1 MAKRQT
7 RGSSPTPGVFTR
19 SRSELFVHR
28 NRSGRVRPDP
38 SRGPRPRLDSISPP
52 PSSERLSA
60 AAVKRVISPEA
71 SPVKR
76 DAIRF
81 VEGGK
86 KSIDPAEEEAER
98 IELAGG
104 GADEVVEPSGGPE
117 VELIHCTPPVY
128 QNAMEV
134 ESVSQDLTTA
144 SGPEAV
150 ADVTAD
156 STYPPKSRL
165 APICCSHSK
174 LYENPN
180 SIGYRGLPPYLTGL
194 ANDNSGSG
202 AHVVC
207 CKDYPVKVGKVAE
220 EMTSVPT
227 EGKFSNDQLLVGG
240 SKSSVVMESSET
252 FGFVASPIDISLDK
266 SPSNGDL
273 HDLEVT
279 TTNLCNQRGLE
290 FDEVKFETCLHDPL
304 LESKLMPS
312 PSCSSPAIREPLLE
326 EVMKPSDGSE
336 ELIHCTPPDDENA
349 MEVEN
354 MSQDQTVLS
363 VPEVIAAD
371 VKMELADPCK
381 SSPALIRCSRS
392 KLYRNSSSFSYRR
405 LLPYLM
411 NITKVDSGGTRVVS
425 CKDYPV
431 KVEKV
436 VEETTSLPTEGKLS
450 VDQHLVE
457 SSRCSVTVESC
468 ETLGF
473 VESPINMSPN
483 KSSSNGDLH
492 DLEVTTSNLCNQSGM
507 EFEEI
512 KSEDCLHDPILE
524 SKLLCNPSISSPA
537 VRESLSEE
545 ELAGNVLA
553 QPFLPSKAE
562 FSCNMI
568 GPLSN
573 VRGKSL
579 PRTSL
584 LGSIHSLE
592 RHALAPRKGILKK
605 HTRSCKGICM
615 CLDCVTFRIHAN
627 YAFDFSRKQMKD
639 ADEIILGL
647 VKELAGLRNLV
658 EKSII
663 PTYEGT
669 RTCALLQLNQ
679 ELLKQACQRASRA
692 EKLANSRSKQMFNDL
707 NVHCRI
713 PGPRVTFAGSVEE
726 RTSPGDQQE

>member
-1 MAKRQT
+1 
-7 RGSSPTPGVFTR
+7 
-19 SRSELFVHR
+19 
-28 NRSGRVRPDP
+28 
-38 SRGPRPRLDSISPP
+38 
-52 PSSERLSA
+52 
-60 AAVKRVISPEA
+60 
-71 SPVKR
+71 
-76 DAIRF
+76 
-81 VEGGK
+81 
-86 KSIDPAEEEAER
+86 
-98 IELAGG
+98 
-104 GADEVVEPSGGPE
+104 
-117 VELIHCTPPVY
+117 
-128 QNAMEV
+128 
-134 ESVSQDLTTA
+134 
-144 SGPEAV
+144 
-150 ADVTAD
+150 
-156 STYPPKSRL
+156 
-165 APICCSHSK
+165 
-174 LYENPN
+174 
-180 SIGYRGLPPYLTGL
+180 
-194 ANDNSGSG
+194 
-202 AHVVC
+202 
-207 CKDYPVKVGKVAE
+207 
-220 EMTSVPT
+220 
-227 EGKFSNDQLLVGG
+227 
-240 SKSSVVMESSET
+240 
-252 FGFVASPIDISLDK
+252 
-266 SPSNGDL
+266 
-273 HDLEVT
+273 
-279 TTNLCNQRGLE
+279 
-290 FDEVKFETCLHDPL
+290 
-304 LESKLMPS
+304 MPS
-312 PSCSSPAIREPLLE
+312 PSCSSPAIQEPLSE
-326 EVMKPSDGSE
+326 EVMKPSDGSK
-336 ELIHCTPPDDENA
+336 ELIHCTPPDNENA

-354 MSQDQTVLS
+354 MSQDQMVLH

-371 VKMELADPCK
+371 VKMESADPRKRC
-381 SSPALIRCSRS
+381 PALIQCSRS

-411 NITKVDSGGTRVVS
+411 NIAKNDSGGTRVVS

-436 VEETTSLPTEGKLS
+436 VEETDSLPTKGKLS

-457 SSRCSVTVESC
+457 SSRCSVTVESS

-473 VESPINMSPN
+473 VESPSNMSPN
-483 KSSSNGDLH
+483 ESSSNGELH
-492 DLEVTTSNLCNQSGM
+492 DLEVTMSNLCNQIGL

-512 KSEDCLHDPILE
+512 KFEDCLHDPILE
-524 SKLLCNPSISSPA
+524 SKLLCNPSISPHA

-553 QPFLPSKAE
+553 RPFLPSKAE

-568 GPLSN
+568 GPVSD

-592 RHALAPRKGILKK
+592 RQALAPIKGILKK

-663 PTYEGT
+663 PTFEGT
-669 RTCALLQLNQ
+669 RTCAFLQLNQ

-692 EKLANSRSKQMFNDL
+692 EKIANSRSKQMFNDL

-726 RTSPGDQQE
+726 RVSPGEQQE

>member
-7 RGSSPTPGVFTR
+7 RGSSSTPGVFTR

-60 AAVKRVISPEA
+60 AAVKDPRTTRVISPEA

-76 DAIRF
+76 DAIAF

-86 KSIDPAEEEAER
+86 KTIDPAEEEAER

-117 VELIHCTPPVY
+117 VELIHCTPAIY
-128 QNAMEV
+128 QNAMEA
-134 ESVSQDLTTA
+134 ESASQDLTTA
-144 SGPEAV
+144 GGTEAV
-150 ADVTAD
+150 ADVTVE

-165 APICCSHSK
+165 

-180 SIGYRGLPPYLTGL
+180 SFGYRRLPPYLTGL
-194 ANDNSGSG
+194 ANDNSGG

-207 CKDYPVKVGKVAE
+207 CKDYPVKVGKVTE
-220 EMTSVPT
+220 ETTLVPT
-227 EGKFSNDQLLVGG
+227 EGKFSNDRLSVGG
-240 SKSSVVMESSET
+240 SNCSVVVESSET
-252 FGFVASPIDISLDK
+252 FGFVASPVDISPDK
-266 SPSNGDL
+266 NPSNGDL

-312 PSCSSPAIREPLLE
+312 PSCSSPAIQEPLSE
-326 EVMKPSDGSE
+326 EVMKPSDGSK
-336 ELIHCTPPDDENA
+336 ELIHCTPPDNENA

-354 MSQDQTVLS
+354 MSQDQTVLH
-363 VPEVIAAD
+363 VPVVIAAD
-371 VKMELADPCK
+371 VKMESADPRKRC
-381 SSPALIRCSRS
+381 PALIQCSRS

-411 NITKVDSGGTRVVS
+411 NIAKDDSGGTRVVS

-436 VEETTSLPTEGKLS
+436 VEETDSLPTKGKLS

-457 SSRCSVTVESC
+457 SSRCSVTVESS

-473 VESPINMSPN
+473 VESPRNMSPN
-483 KSSSNGDLH
+483 ESSSNGELH
-492 DLEVTTSNLCNQSGM
+492 DLEVTMSNLCNQIGL

-512 KSEDCLHDPILE
+512 KFEDCLHDPILE
-524 SKLLCNPSISSPA
+524 SKLLCNPSISPHA

-553 QPFLPSKAE
+553 RPFLPSKAE

-568 GPLSN
+568 GPVSD

-592 RHALAPRKGILKK
+592 RQALAPIKGILKK

-663 PTYEGT
+663 PTFEGT
-669 RTCALLQLNQ
+669 RTCAFLQLNQ
-679 ELLKQACQRASRA
+679 IFKSGTVETSMSESLKSR
-692 EKLANSRSKQMFNDL
+692 KNSKQ
-707 NVHCRI
+707 
-713 PGPRVTFAGSVEE
+713 P
-726 RTSPGDQQE
+726 